1 MKSKDMP
8 MKYKQKVFDMC
19 ILPILTYGSQ
29 TWALTQKLEQKL
41 AICQRSMER
50 SMLHVK
56 RLDKI
61 RNESLRKET
70 NITDVKV
77 KIRKLKWKWAGHVCR
92 QKQDRWAK
100 RVTEWYPR
108 EGKRSRGRQRIRWSD
123 DFVKMMGATWQRL
136 ARDRDAWKEMEE
148 AFVQRAY

>member
-1 MKSKDMP
+1 MEIEYVEEYIYLGEIVSTTDAISKKIERRTTNAWNRYWMFKEVMKSKDMP

-92 QKQDRWAK
+92 QKQD
-100 RVTEWYPR
+100 
-108 EGKRSRGRQRIRWSD
+108 
-123 DFVKMMGATWQRL
+123 
-136 ARDRDAWKEMEE
+136 
-148 AFVQRAY
+148 